1 MSYSYT
7 GSESQTFTATHAKQL
22 ASKVATDLKR
32 MQRFY
37 NYPSDLMIT
46 AYETEAV
53 ELLKKGYLGTITY
66 GFQKDE
72 KWIEP
77 TLRYTAKDLFGM
89 TLSDD
94 DPGRIRPGANVEG
107 ANFYSYLTYSS
118 TWDKL
123 SQVEKDNFKKDLP
136 FQRGG
141 ADEPGINGYLSSD
154 KTYSSG
160 GKALERSIVKSY

>member
-1 MSYSYT
+1 MSSSFT
-7 GSESQTFTATHAKQL
+7 FSESQTFTLTHAKHI

-37 NYPSDLMIT
+37 NYPSDSSIISF
-46 AYETEAV
+46 ETEV
-53 ELLKKGYLGTITY
+53 IELLKKGYLGTITY
-66 GFQKDE
+66 GFQKDA

-77 TLRYTAKDLFGM
+77 ALRYTAKELTEM
-89 TLSDD
+89 TTTDD
-94 DPGRIRPGANVEG
+94 DPGRIRPGANIVG
-107 ANFYSYLTYSS
+107 ASFYSYLTYSS
-118 TWDKL
+118 AWNKL
-123 SQVEKDNFKKDLP
+123 TQFEKDAFKKDLP

-141 ADEPGINGYLSSD
+141 AEEPGINGYLSND